1 MLRRNT
7 LKSFPEAY
15 ILDTCQDIYEGLRQ
29 WFSMS
34 SEVSGLDMT
43 YFYNQFSV
51 EMVCWRAEGLASG
64 IQGTGAVYQQEFDLS
79 RYPSTEPVSCIY
91 TIESSEELFPD
102 ASMAQRMEE
111 WGRSHGLVPEGILYS
126 NNMSSFLGE
135 ETNIYYL
142 ELYMPVVQSGY
153 HR

>member
-1 MLRRNT
+1 
-7 LKSFPEAY
+7 
-15 ILDTCQDIYEGLRQ
+15 
-29 WFSMS
+29 
-34 SEVSGLDMT
+34 
-43 YFYNQFSV
+43 
-51 EMVCWRAEGLASG
+51 
-64 IQGTGAVYQQEFDLS
+64 
-79 RYPSTEPVSCIY
+79 
-91 TIESSEELFPD
+91 
-102 ASMAQRMEE
+102 MAQRMEE

>member
-1 MLRRNT
+1 
-7 LKSFPEAY
+7 
-15 ILDTCQDIYEGLRQ
+15 
-29 WFSMS
+29 MS
-34 SEVSGLDMT
+34 LERCRLEPFIRKFV
-43 YFYNQFSV
+43 F
-51 EMVCWRAEGLASG
+51 
-64 IQGTGAVYQQEFDLS
+64 I
-79 RYPSTEPVSCIY
+79 RYRPYCIY